1 MPFGQEVGGI
11 NAGVMDMVLR
21 PDNFTEQAQEV
32 LRESQEIVR
41 RYRHQ
46 QWDAE
51 HILMA
56 LLEQKDGIAP
66 ELLQELGAPSDAIR
80 ANLHSVMDGV
90 PRSAQQATQIFMTPR
105 AEAALSRAKA
115 EADRLGDDF
124 ISAEHLLVSL
134 TQEQQGPLAQILKQ
148 YGVDTE
154 RVYKALHT
162 VRGSH
167 RVTDQRAESRYRSL
181 DRFSID
187 LTELASTGQLDPVI
201 GREAEVARVMQTL
214 IRRTK
219 NNPVLIG
226 GAGVGKTAIAEG
238 LAQCIV
244 SGNAPEELRDR
255 RVLALDMGALV
266 AGSKFRGEFE
276 ERLKAVMDEIREAE
290 GEIILFIDELHTV
303 VGAGAGEGSI
313 DASNMMKPALSRGE
327 LQTVGATTEDEYRR
341 YIERDAAL
349 ERRFQPVLVEEPDPE
364 IAIEMLKGLRPRY
377 EAHHKVK
384 VEDDAIEAAVRLSQ
398 RYISDRLLPDK
409 AVDLIDEAASKLR
422 IESQSKPS
430 DLVELEARIQRLE
443 HEELAASQRADY
455 EEAATHKSERLRL
468 QDEYETRTSE
478 MGTNHPHSNSLP
490 SRERGNVDE
499 MVVTAEQVG
508 TLIATWTGI
517 PVDRLLETEAEKL
530 LHMEERIHHRVIG
543 QHSAIT
549 AVSDAIRRARA
560 GLKDPKRPIGSF
572 IFLGP
577 TGVGKTELARA
588 LAEFLFDDEQNM
600 VRVDMSEYMEKHTV
614 SRLVGAPPGYIGFDQ
629 GGQLTEAVR
638 RRPFRVILFDEIEK
652 AHPDVFNILLQ
663 ILEDGRLTDGQGHA
677 VDFRNTLVIMTSNLG
692 TGVETREAVGFLRDA
707 SGDGD
712 SAKRRSAVD
721 EALKRVFRPEFLNRI
736 DETIVFDPLTE
747 EETRQIV
754 DIIIAEVS
762 ERLAEHGVTIDLSDE
777 ARDWLASEGFDR
789 TYGARPLRRV
799 VQRSIE
805 NPLSRLILGGEFV
818 SGDHILADID
828 DDGGLSFEKIEEGEP
843 ELAGVS

>member
-1 MPFGQEVGGI
+1 M
-11 NAGVMDMVLR
+11 
-21 PDNFTEQAQEV
+21 

-41 RYRHQ
+41 RYRHP

-56 LLEQKDGIAP
+56 LLEQKEGVTLD
-66 ELLQELGAPSDAIR
+66 LLAELGAPTDAIR
-80 ANLHSVMDGV
+80 ASLHSVMDGV
-90 PRSAQQATQIFMTPR
+90 PRSAQAVTQIFMTPR

-124 ISAEHLLVSL
+124 ISAEHLLVAL
-134 TQEQQGPLAQILKQ
+134 TQEQQGPVAGILKQ

-154 RVYKALHT
+154 RVYKALHK

-187 LTELASTGQLDPVI
+187 LTQLASDGRLDPVI

-255 RVLALDMGALV
+255 RVLALDIGALV

-327 LQTVGATTEDEYRR
+327 LQAVGATTEDEYRR

-364 IAIEMLKGLRPRY
+364 VAIEMLKGLRPRY

-384 VEDDAIEAAVRLSQ
+384 VEDEAIEAAVRLSQ

-422 IESQSKPS
+422 IDSQSKPS
-430 DLVELEARIQRLE
+430 DIVELEARIQRLE

-455 EEAATHKSERLRL
+455 EQAAFHKSEKLRL
-468 QDEYETRTSE
+468 QDEYQARDADVTDQD
-478 MGTNHPHSNSLP
+478 H
-490 SRERGNVDE
+490 E

-508 TLIATWTGI
+508 ALIATWTGI

-543 QHSAIT
+543 QDSAIT

-588 LAEFLFDDEQNM
+588 LSEFLFDDEQNM

-614 SRLVGAPPGYIGFDQ
+614 SRLVGAPPGYVGFDQ

-663 ILEDGRLTDGQGHA
+663 ILEDGRLTDGQGHT

-692 TGVETREAVGFLRDA
+692 TGAETREAVGFLRDP
-707 SGDGD
+707 GREDD
-712 SAKRRSAVD
+712 SARRRATID

-736 DETIVFDPLTE
+736 DETIVFDQLTE

-754 DIIIAEVS
+754 DIIVAEVS
-762 ERLAEHGVTIDLSDE
+762 ARLAEHGVSIDLTDA

-789 TYGARPLRRV
+789 VYGARPLRRV

-805 NPLSRLILGGEFV
+805 NPLSRLILGGELV
-818 SGDHILADID
+818 VGDHIRADIAD
-828 DDGGLSFEKIEEGEP
+828 EGGLSFEKVDVAEQV
-843 ELAGVS
+843 LAAV